1 MNFIRNTQPAKDIR
15 VSSFEL
21 KGKVAP
27 CTLFRP
33 LTTDLGV
40 LAGDVAARL
49 AETPHFLRG
58 LAVIMD
64 FSALGP
70 MRDQLDVPGL
80 TALLRDHGLT
90 PVGIQGGGEA
100 HERQAADLHLGVFSG
115 NRAEAP
121 RIGSVSAPPA
131 ETGAMVVEKP
141 VRSGQQ
147 VYARGRDLV
156 VLAPVGQG
164 AEVIADGNIHI
175 YAPLRGRAL
184 AGAMGFEGARIF
196 CTELRAELISV
207 AGLYRVSEDL
217 PGNFNGAAVQVSL
230 SGRQLVIEPL

>member
-1 MNFIRNTQPAKDIR
+1 

-33 LTTDLGV
+33 LTTELAV
-40 LAGDVAARL
+40 LAGDVSARL
-49 AETPHFLRG
+49 AETPQFLRG

-64 FSALGP
+64 LSALGP
-70 MRDQLDVPGL
+70 MRDRLDVAGL
-80 TALLRDHGLT
+80 TTLLREHGLS
-90 PVGIQGGGEA
+90 PVGIQGGGED
-100 HERQAADLHLGVFSG
+100 HERQAAELHLGVFSG
-115 NRAEAP
+115 IRAESP
-121 RIGSVSAPPA
+121 RVGSVSAPPA

-156 VLAPVGQG
+156 VLAPVGPG

-196 CTELRAELISV
+196 CTDLRAELISV